1 MTSEKCTWVHVQE
14 NKSIYLS
21 FYLCL
26 ETFLK
31 KGACF
36 GSILTS
42 EEAKFK
48 ISHWKKN

>member
-1 MTSEKCTWVHVQE
+1 MSTRARKQKYILIV
-14 NKSIYLS
+14 LS
-21 FYLCL
+21 LCL

-31 KGACF
+31 KGVCF

-48 ISHWKKN
+48 ISL